1 MKKDNG
7 GFKMKDKFLTLC
19 IKIQNQLQREEAQDL
34 VEYALVIALV
44 AFAATLGMKSLANSI
59 NSAFNTIGS
68 TLTNTV
74 G

>member
-1 MKKDNG
+1 
-7 GFKMKDKFLTLC
+7 MKDKFLALC

-44 AFAATLGMKSLANSI
+44 AFAATVGMKSLATSLNT
-59 NSAFNTIGS
+59 AFTAIGT
-68 TLTNTV
+68 TLTGYT